1 MKKLS
6 IVCGTALLMSLNVVA
21 CGDDEDNPGAP
32 NGGTKSEAGES
43 TGGKS
48 SAGGKAGTGG
58 KAGSGGKNSNDGGK
72 TGETDGGTAAVAGD
86 TSNAGAGAV
95 GGEGGGPSVAPCDIY
110 GERPVKVIPAD
121 ADGNVTATLLTADT
135 VWSLNDRL
143 FVPAGKTLA
152 IEPCTRIEGTPKPN
166 AGSLFVMQG
175 AKLVAAG
182 TADAPILFT
191 SEEHAFSDAPWGGV
205 VLLGKAPIGP
215 KIADE
220 VEPVRI
226 YEGMT
231 DDRASYGGDDPADSS
246 GTLRYVRIEFGGD
259 IIVTEPAAKEING
272 LSFAGVGNKTVVD
285 HIMVKDQA
293 DDCFEWFGGTVN
305 ADHLICQNSG
315 DDMFD
320 TDEGFKG
327 HLQYLFG
334 RNLVEGS
341 SSDPTGFEWDG
352 NQPLLTAPEVALG
365 TPQASNATLCGF
377 KGTSK
382 VSYGAV
388 LRRSLGEGTLI
399 QNSIITGFNF
409 GVDARDNV
417 GSNAAPLISW
427 TNSLFF
433 EQVTADGASA
443 TDDDTKDGAF
453 DENAWLALP
462 ANENGVGTDVP
473 EGFDCYAADGPTAPD
488 TVIVGATPG
497 TGFDKKGT
505 FVGAFGDSNWATGA
519 WVDWSFE

>member
-6 IVCGTALLMSLNVVA
+6 IVCASALLMAINVTG
-21 CGDDEDNPGAP
+21 CRDDNDNPGAP
-32 NGGTKSEAGES
+32 TAGTKSDGGEAPSTGGTTGNGGKTNGGTN
-43 TGGKS
+43 T
-48 SAGGKAGTGG
+48 AGTTPVGG
-58 KAGSGGKNSNDGGK
+58 DN
-72 TGETDGGTAAVAGD
+72 TPGTP
-86 TSNAGAGAV
+86 V
-95 GGEGGGPSVAPCDIY
+95 GGEGGGTNVAPCDIY
-110 GERPVKVIPAD
+110 GDRPVEDIGAD
-121 ADGNVTATLLTADT
+121 ADGNITTLTLTADK
-135 VWSLNDRL
+135 VWSLSGRL
-143 FVPAGKTLA
+143 FVPAGKTLT
-152 IEPCTRIEGTPKPN
+152 IEPCTRIEGTPKPD

-175 AKLVAAG
+175 AKINAVG
-182 TADAPILFT
+182 TPDAPILFT
-191 SEEHAFSDAPWGGV
+191 SEDHAVSDTPWGGV
-205 VLLGKAPIGP
+205 VLLGNAPIGP

-220 VEPVRI
+220 VNPVRI

-231 DDRASYGGDDPADSS
+231 DERASYGGDDPADSS
-246 GTLRYVRIEFGGD
+246 GKMQYVRIEFGGD

-272 LSFAGVGNKTVVD
+272 LSFGAVGNKTVIN

-305 ADHLICQNSG
+305 ADHLVCQNSG

-320 TDEGFKG
+320 ADEGFKG

-341 SSDPTGFEWDG
+341 SSDPNGFEWDG
-352 NQPLLTAPEVALG
+352 NQPLLTAPAAALG

-377 KGTSK
+377 KTSSK

-388 LRRSLGEGTLI
+388 LRRSLGEGTLV
-399 QNSIITGFNF
+399 QNAIITGFNF

-417 GSNAAPLISW
+417 GTTAAPLISW

-453 DENAWLALP
+453 DENAWLAVEASANTVGGDAP
-462 ANENGVGTDVP
+462 A
-473 EGFDCYAADGPTAPD
+473 GFDCYAADGPTAPTTAVD
-488 TVIVGATPG
+488 GATPG

-505 FVGAFGDSNWATGA
+505 FVGAFGEENWAAGG
-519 WVDWSFE
+519 WVDWSE

>member
-6 IVCGTALLMSLNVVA
+6 IVCATTLLMSINIVA
-21 CGDDEDNPGAP
+21 CGDDDDNPGAP
-32 NGGTKSEAGES
+32 TAGTKSDGGEA
-43 TGGKS
+43 
-48 SAGGKAGTGG
+48 A
-58 KAGSGGKNSNDGGK
+58 GGKNSTGGIDGDTKQGNATAGK
-72 TGETDGGTAAVAGD
+72 TNDGGTAPVAGE
-86 TSNAGAGAV
+86 TSSAGS
-95 GGEGGGPSVAPCDIY
+95 GGEGGGAAVVPCDIY
-110 GERPVKVIPAD
+110 GDRPVKVIPAD
-121 ADGNVTATLLTADT
+121 ADGNITTSLLTADT

-143 FVPAGKTLA
+143 FVPAGETLT

-175 AKLVAAG
+175 AKLKAAG
-182 TADAPILFT
+182 TPDAPILFT
-191 SEEHAFSDAPWGGV
+191 SEDHAFSDTPWGGV
-205 VLLGKAPIGP
+205 VLLGNAPIGP
-215 KIADE
+215 KVADE
-220 VEPVRI
+220 VNPVRI
-226 YEGMT
+226 YEGM
-231 DDRASYGGDDPADSS
+231 DDERASYGGDDPADSS
-246 GTLRYVRIEFGGD
+246 GTLQYVRIEFGGD

-272 LSFAGVGNKTVVD
+272 LSLAGVGSGTTLSY
-285 HIMVKDQA
+285 IMVKDQA

-305 ADHLICQNSG
+305 AHHLICQNSG

-341 SSDPTGFEWDG
+341 SSDPNGFEWDG
-352 NQPLLTAPEVALG
+352 NQPLLTAPAAALG
-365 TPQASNATLCGF
+365 IPQASNATLCGF
-377 KGTSK
+377 KESSK

-417 GSNAAPLISW
+417 GTNAAPLVSW

-433 EQVTADGASA
+433 EQVTADGAA
-443 TDDDTKDGAF
+443 ADDDDAKDGAF
-453 DENAWLALP
+453 DENAWLGLA
-462 ANENGVGTDVP
+462 ANENGVGADVP
-473 EGFDCYAADGPTAPD
+473 EGFDCYAAGGPTAPSA
-488 TVIVGATPG
+488 VIDGATPG
-497 TGFDKKGT
+497 AGFDKKGT

>member
-6 IVCGTALLMSLNVVA
+6 IVCASALLVSINIVA
-21 CGDDEDNPGAP
+21 CGDDNDNPGAP
-32 NGGTKSEAGES
+32 TAGTKSDGGEA
-43 TGGKS
+43 
-48 SAGGKAGTGG
+48 AGG
-58 KAGSGGKNSNDGGK
+58 KAGSGGKSGNGGK
-72 TGETDGGTAAVAGD
+72 AGSAPVGGETTAGTGAVA
-86 TSNAGAGAV
+86 
-95 GGEGGGPSVAPCDIY
+95 GEGGGPAVVPCDIY
-110 GERPVKVIPAD
+110 GERPIEVIPHD
-121 ADGNVTATLLTADT
+121 ADGNITATVLTADK

-143 FVPAGKTLA
+143 FVPAGETLK

-175 AKLVAAG
+175 AKIDAVG

-191 SEEHAFSDAPWGGV
+191 SEDHAFSDTPWGGV
-205 VLLGKAPIGP
+205 VLLGNAPIGP
-215 KIADE
+215 KVADE
-220 VEPVRI
+220 VKPIRI

-231 DDRASYGGDDPADSS
+231 DERASYGGDDPADNS
-246 GTLRYVRIEFGGD
+246 GKMRYVRIEFGGD
-259 IIVTEPAAKEING
+259 IIVTEPTAKEING
-272 LSFAGVGNKTVVD
+272 LSFGAVGNKTVID

-320 TDEGFKG
+320 ADEGYKG
-327 HLQYLFG
+327 HIQYLFG

-341 SSDPTGFEWDG
+341 SSDPNGFEWDG
-352 NQPLLTAPEVALG
+352 NQPLLTAPAATLG
-365 TPQASNATLCGF
+365 VPQASNATLCGF
-377 KGTSK
+377 TGSSK

-399 QNSIITGFNF
+399 QNAIITGFNF

-417 GSNAAPLISW
+417 GTTAAPLLSW

-433 EQVTADGASA
+433 GQVTANGASA

-453 DENAWLALP
+453 DENAWLAVAASANTVGGDAP
-462 ANENGVGTDVP
+462 A
-473 EGFDCYAADGPTAPD
+473 GFDCYAADGPTPPTTAID
-488 TVIVGATPG
+488 GATPG
-497 TGFDKKGT
+497 DDFDADGT
-505 FVGAFGDSNWATGA
+505 FVGAFGDENWATGA

>member
-6 IVCGTALLMSLNVVA
+6 IVCASALLMSLNIVA
-21 CGDDEDNPGAP
+21 CGDDDDNPGAP
-32 NGGTKSEAGES
+32 TAGTKSDGGEAAGGKTNTGGKTS
-43 TGGKS
+43 TGGKTGAAG
-48 SAGGKAGTGG
+48 SAPVGGETTAGTG
-58 KAGSGGKNSNDGGK
+58 
-72 TGETDGGTAAVAGD
+72 T
-86 TSNAGAGAV
+86 V
-95 GGEGGGPSVAPCDIY
+95 GGEGGGPAVVPCDIY
-110 GERPVKVIPAD
+110 GERPIKVIPAD
-121 ADGNVTATLLTADT
+121 ADGNITATVLTADT

-143 FVPAGKTLA
+143 FVPAGETLT

-175 AKLVAAG
+175 AKLEAVG

-191 SEEHAFSDAPWGGV
+191 SEDHAFSDTPWGGV
-205 VLLGKAPIGP
+205 VLLGNAPIGP
-215 KIADE
+215 KVADE
-220 VEPVRI
+220 VTPVRI

-231 DDRASYGGDDPADSS
+231 DERASYGGDDPDVLQGAAVV
-246 GTLRYVRIEFGGD
+246 GRV
-259 IIVTEPAAKEING
+259 VTEPAAKEING
-272 LSFAGVGNKTVVD
+272 LSFGAVGNKTVID

-305 ADHLICQNSG
+305 ANHLICQNSG

-327 HLQYLFG
+327 HIQYLFG

-341 SSDPTGFEWDG
+341 SSDPSGFEWDG
-352 NQPLLTAPEVALG
+352 NQPLLTAPLAALG
-365 TPQASNATLCGF
+365 IPQASNATLCGF
-377 KGTSK
+377 KASSK

-399 QNSIITGFNF
+399 QNAIITGFNF

-417 GSNAAPLISW
+417 GTTAAPLVSW

-453 DENAWLALP
+453 DENAWLAVAESANTVGGDAP
-462 ANENGVGTDVP
+462 A
-473 EGFDCYAADGPTAPD
+473 GFDCYAEVPVPPT
-488 TVIVGATPG
+488 TVTEGATPG
-497 TGFDKKGT
+497 TGFDDKGT
-505 FVGAFGDSNWATGA
+505 FVGAFGDENWATGG
-519 WVDWSFE
+519 WVDWSE

>member
-6 IVCGTALLMSLNVVA
+6 IVCVSALLMSINIVG
-21 CGDDEDNPGAP
+21 CGDDDDNPGAP
-32 NGGTKSEAGES
+32 SGGTKSDAGES
-43 TGGKS
+43 TGGT
-48 SAGGKAGTGG
+48 SAGGKTGNGGTKNNAGTKNGG
-58 KAGSGGKNSNDGGK
+58 AAPVGGEAN
-72 TGETDGGTAAVAGD
+72 T
-86 TSNAGAGAV
+86 AGALTV
-95 GGEGGGPSVAPCDIY
+95 GGEGGGPAVVPCDIY
-110 GERPVKVIPAD
+110 GDRPVKVIPAD
-121 ADGNVTATLLTADT
+121 AEGNITATVLTADT

-143 FVPAGKTLA
+143 FVPAGETLT

-175 AKLVAAG
+175 AKLEAAG

-191 SEEHAFSDAPWGGV
+191 SEDHAFSDTPWGGV
-205 VLLGKAPIGP
+205 VLLGNAPIGP
-215 KIADE
+215 KVADE
-220 VEPVRI
+220 VKPVRI

-231 DDRASYGGDDPADSS
+231 DERASYGGDDPADSS
-246 GTLRYVRIEFGGD
+246 GTLQYVRIEFGGD
-259 IIVTEPAAKEING
+259 IIVTEPSAKEING
-272 LSFAGVGNKTVVD
+272 LSFGAVGSGTVVD

-341 SSDPTGFEWDG
+341 SSDPNGFEWDG
-352 NQPLLTAPEVALG
+352 NQPLLTAPVAALG
-365 TPQASNATLCGF
+365 IPQASNVTMCGF
-377 KGTSK
+377 KESSK

-388 LRRSLGEGTLI
+388 LRRSLGEGTLV
-399 QNSIITGFNF
+399 QNAIITGFNF

-417 GSNAAPLISW
+417 GTTAAPLISW

-453 DENAWLALP
+453 DENAWLGLA
-462 ANENGVGTDVP
+462 ANENDVGADVP
-473 EGFDCYAADGPTAPD
+473 AGFDCYAVDGPTAP
-488 TVIVGATPG
+488 TAVIDGATPG
-497 TGFDKKGT
+497 TGFDKKAT
-505 FVGAFGDSNWATGA
+505 FVGAFGDENWATGA

>member
-6 IVCGTALLMSLNVVA
+6 IVCASALLMSINLVG
-21 CGDDEDNPGAP
+21 CGDDDDNPNGP
-32 NGGTKSEAGES
+32 TGGTKSDGGEA
-43 TGGKS
+43 
-48 SAGGKAGTGG
+48 SAGKTG
-58 KAGSGGKNSNDGGK
+58 KAGSGG
-72 TGETDGGTAAVAGD
+72 TAGTAPSTTG
-86 TSNAGAGAV
+86 GA
-95 GGEGGGPSVAPCDIY
+95 GEGGGAAIVPCDIY
-110 GERPVKVIPAD
+110 GDRPIKVIPAD
-121 ADGNVTATLLTADT
+121 ADGNITATVLTADT

-143 FVPAGKTLA
+143 FVPAGKTLT

-175 AKLVAAG
+175 AKLEAAG

-191 SEEHAFSDAPWGGV
+191 SEDHAFSDTPWGGV
-205 VLLGKAPIGP
+205 VLLGNAPIGP
-215 KIADE
+215 KVADE
-220 VEPVRI
+220 ERPVRI

-231 DDRASYGGDDPADSS
+231 DERASYGGDDPEDSS
-246 GTLRYVRIEFGGD
+246 GTLQYIRIEFGGD

-272 LSFAGVGNKTVVD
+272 LSFGAVGRKTVVD

-305 ADHLICQNSG
+305 ADHLISQNSG

-341 SSDPTGFEWDG
+341 SSDPNGFEWDG
-352 NQPLLTAPEVALG
+352 NQPLLTAPAEALG
-365 TPQASNATLCGF
+365 IPQASNATLCGF
-377 KGTSK
+377 KESSK

-417 GSNAAPLISW
+417 GTTDAPLISW

-433 EQVTADGASA
+433 EQVTADGAA
-443 TDDDTKDGAF
+443 TDDDDAKDGAF
-453 DENAWLALP
+453 DENAWLAASDDTVGGDAP
-462 ANENGVGTDVP
+462 A
-473 EGFDCYAADGPTAPD
+473 GFDCYAADGPTAP
-488 TVIVGATPG
+488 TAVIDGATPG
-497 TGFDKKGT
+497 SGFDKKGT
-505 FVGAFGDSNWATGA
+505 FVGAFGDENWATGA
-519 WVDWSFE
+519 WVDWSYE

>member
-6 IVCGTALLMSLNVVA
+6 IVCASALLMSLNLAA
-21 CGDDEDNPGAP
+21 CGDNEDNPGAP
-32 NGGTKSEAGES
+32 TAGTKSDGGEAA
-43 TGGKS
+43 GGKTSTNGGKTNGGSS
-48 SAGGKAGTGG
+48 SAGKTSSNGGDAPVAGETGM
-58 KAGSGGKNSNDGGK
+58 AGSG
-72 TGETDGGTAAVAGD
+72 T
-86 TSNAGAGAV
+86 V
-95 GGEGGGPSVAPCDIY
+95 GGEGGGPAVEPCDIY
-110 GERPVKVIPAD
+110 GDRPVKAIPAD
-121 ADGNVTATLLTADT
+121 SDGNITATLLTADT
-135 VWSLNDRL
+135 VWSLSDRL
-143 FVPAGKTLA
+143 FVPAGKTLK
-152 IEPCTRIEGTPKPN
+152 IEPCTRIEGAPKGDKPS
-166 AGSLFVMQG
+166 GSLFVMQG
-175 AKLVAAG
+175 AKIDAVG
-182 TADAPILFT
+182 TPDAPILFT
-191 SEEHAFSDAPWGGV
+191 SEDHVFSDTPWGGV
-205 VLLGKAPIGP
+205 VLLGNAPIGP

-220 VEPVRI
+220 VTPVRI

-231 DDRASYGGDDPADSS
+231 DDRASYGGDDPADDS
-246 GTLRYVRIEFGGD
+246 GKMEYVRIEFGGD

-272 LSFAGVGNKTVVD
+272 LSFGGVGSKTVIN

-293 DDCFEWFGGTVN
+293 DDCFEWFGGTMN

-334 RNLVEGS
+334 RNLIEGT
-341 SSDPTGFEWDG
+341 SSDPNGFEWDG
-352 NQPLLTAPEVALG
+352 NQPLLTAPTAALG

-377 KGTSK
+377 KDSSK

-388 LRRSLGEGTLI
+388 LRRSLGEGTSI
-399 QNSIITGFNF
+399 QNAIITGFNF

-417 GSNAAPLISW
+417 GTNAAPLISW

-453 DENAWLALP
+453 DENAWLGLEANANTVGGDAP
-462 ANENGVGTDVP
+462 A
-473 EGFDCYAADGPTAPD
+473 GFDCYAEVPVPPT
-488 TVIVGATPG
+488 TVIDGATPG

-505 FVGAFGDSNWATGA
+505 FVGAFGEENWATGG
-519 WVDWSFE
+519 WVDWSE